1 MKPLRDKERQVDADH
16 HVLESVCEEQAD
28 VDPKLLEEIV
38 VLAVEIAREGREG
51 RKVGTLFTVGD
62 AETVLEHSRTMILD
76 PLAGHPDEKKRF
88 DQSDLRET
96 IKELAQLDGAFV
108 VDDRGVFRSATR
120 YLDAPTKGIQL
131 PLGLGSRHMAGAAI
145 SKLAR
150 TVAIVVSESS
160 VVRIFARG
168 DLITE
173 IVPEIWMLHRYGLA
187 FGDRARTQVA
197 GDVTVVSK

>member
-1 MKPLRDKERQVDADH
+1 MENSR
-16 HVLESVCEEQAD
+16 VLERICAEQAD
-28 VDPKLLEEIV
+28 VDPKLLEEII

-62 AETVLEHSRTMILD
+62 ADTVLANSRTLILD
-76 PLAGHPDEKKRF
+76 PLAGHPDEVK
-88 DQSDLRET
+88 QINGSNLRET

-108 VDDRGVFRSATR
+108 VDDSGVFRSAAR
-120 YLDAPTKGIQL
+120 YLDAPTKGIDL

-160 VVRIFARG
+160 VVRIFSG
-168 DLITE
+168 GELLTE
-173 IVPEIWMLHRYGLA
+173 IVPEIWMLHRYGQS
-187 FGDRARTQVA
+187 FGEDARTEIA
-197 GDVTVVSK
+197 GDMTVVSK